1 MPRVGLNALE
11 AILDAAQELFVARG
25 FKATAVKDI
34 AAAVGAKDA
43 PLYNHFVGKQ
53 ALFDGIIERDLAYP
67 KTALHRGVS
76 ARGWAL
82 TRFVPRAIG
91 RGRVLWQG
99 NRQRAAA
106 MSCWE
111 RRALNENDR
120 RAPFADGLHEALCRM
135 GRRKG
140 GASGGTLCA
149 AQRPP
154 PWRRRPAGVLRL
166 VPCNVHQGG
175 EMAETPDRRAS

>member
-67 KTALHRGVS
+67 KTALHRGKRLGLDALCATSDRS
-76 ARGWAL
+76 AAGSCGKE
-82 TRFVPRAIG
+82 IG
-91 RGRVLWQG
+91 RGRQPCLAG
-99 NRQRAAA
+99 
-106 MSCWE
+106 
-111 RRALNENDR
+111 
-120 RAPFADGLHEALCRM
+120 
-135 GRRKG
+135 
-140 GASGGTLCA
+140 SGGL
-149 AQRPP
+149 
-154 PWRRRPAGVLRL
+154 
-166 VPCNVHQGG
+166 
-175 EMAETPDRRAS
+175 

>member
-34 AAAVGAKDA
+34 AAAVDAKDA
-43 PLYNHFVGKQ
+43 PFYNHFVGKQ

-91 RGRVLWQG
+91 RRQGLVARKSAEGGSHVLLG
-99 NRQRAAA
+99 AEG
-106 MSCWE
+106 SE
-111 RRALNENDR
+111 R
-120 RAPFADGLHEALCRM
+120 
-135 GRRKG
+135 K
-140 GASGGTLCA
+140 
-149 AQRPP
+149 RPP
-154 PWRRRPAGVLRL
+154 CTVR
-166 VPCNVHQGG
+166 
-175 EMAETPDRRAS
+175 RRASRSAMPNGSTKRRRVGRYLMRSAAAAPLATATCRCSAAGSM